1 MKEIKI
7 KKNHSKENVDFWQKK
22 REEENKVNVYIG
34 VKPNPLDSTKSR

>member
-1 MKEIKI
+1 MWISGK
-7 KKNHSKENVDFWQKK
+7 KK